1 MFICK
6 LITTVNFMKC
16 LKFFY
21 LLVIAITVT
30 IYCFSNNNTRIIV
43 NETKYVKI
51 PKRKAV
57 LILNSHMALRQ
68 SDKNKKSKKTTS
80 LLYQEFDDQGKNL
93 NKHEMYNLDDVVV
106 FFKSF
111 LDTEICYEE
120 CEST

>member
-68 SDKNKKSKKTTS
+68 SDKNKKSKKTIIIRRCCH
-80 LLYQEFDDQGKNL
+80 L
-93 NKHEMYNLDDVVV
+93 
-106 FFKSF
+106 
-111 LDTEICYEE
+111 
-120 CEST
+120 

>member
-1 MFICK
+1 M
-6 LITTVNFMKC
+6 LIF
-16 LKFFY
+16 
-21 LLVIAITVT
+21 
-30 IYCFSNNNTRIIV
+30 YCFSNNNTSIIV
-43 NETKYVKI
+43 NETRYVKI

-68 SDKNKKSKKTTS
+68 SNKKKKSKKTTS
-80 LLYQEFDDQGKNL
+80 LLYQEFDDQGKIL